1 MIKFIAILSVVAT
14 ALALS
19 STPVMAKI
27 LLVAA
32 KGRN

>member
-14 ALALS
+14 VIVPIVHACDG
-19 STPVMAKI
+19 KI

-32 KGRN
+32 KWAN